1 MLMERLWVYFKKEVK
16 QQAGGISCNP
26 LAPGASPGSGFTF
39 RAMRISLFKGWRM
52 DLLFIVWNDSSGAS

>member
-1 MLMERLWVYFKKEVK
+1 MLMERLWAYFKKEVK

-39 RAMRISLFKGWRM
+39 RAMRISLF
-52 DLLFIVWNDSSGAS
+52 